1 MSVGGEVLVG
11 LAILVGLV
19 GIVVQVLP
27 GNVLVLGAVLVWAVV
42 TGGTAAWVV
51 FAVAALFVVA
61 AEVAQYVLAGRHMR
75 RAEVPWSTLVW
86 GGIAGVVGFFVIP
99 VVGLFIGFVLAV
111 FLAELVRRRDRRA
124 AWRATVAAMQA
135 TGITILVQL
144 LGGLLAA
151 ATWGIGLTFT

>member
-1 MSVGGEVLVG
+1 VSVGGEVLVG
-11 LAILVGLV
+11 LAILVGLI
-19 GIVVQVLP
+19 GIVVQILP
-27 GNVLVLGAVLVWAVV
+27 GNVLVLGAILVWAIV

-51 FAVAALFVVA
+51 FAVAAVLVVA
-61 AEVAQYVLAGRHMR
+61 AEVSQYVLAGRHMR
-75 RAEVPWSTLVW
+75 RADVPGSTLVW

-99 VVGLFIGFVLAV
+99 VIGLFIGFVLAV
-111 FLAELVRRRDRRA
+111 FVAELLRHRDRRA

-151 ATWGIGLTFT
+151 ATWGVGLAIT

>member
-27 GNVLVLGAVLVWAVV
+27 GNVLVLGAILVWAIV

-51 FAVAALFVVA
+51 LAVAAVFVVA

-86 GGIAGVVGFFVIP
+86 GGLAGVVGFFVIP

-111 FLAELVRRRDRRA
+111 FLAELVRRRDGRA

-151 ATWGIGLTFT
+151 AAWGLGLALT

>member
-11 LAILVGLV
+11 LAILVGLI
-19 GIVVQVLP
+19 GIVVQILP
-27 GNVLVLGAVLVWAVV
+27 GNVLVLGAILVWAIV

-51 FAVAALFVVA
+51 FAVA

-75 RAEVPWSTLVW
+75 RADVPWSTLVW

-99 VVGLFIGFVLAV
+99 VIGLFIGFVLAV
-111 FLAELVRRRDRRA
+111 FVAELLRRRDRRA

-151 ATWGIGLTFT
+151 AAWGVGLAIT

>member
-11 LAILVGLV
+11 LAILVGLI
-19 GIVVQVLP
+19 GIVVQILP
-27 GNVLVLGAVLVWAVV
+27 GNVLVLGAILVWAIV

-51 FAVAALFVVA
+51 FAVAAVLVVA
-61 AEVAQYVLAGRHMR
+61 AEVSQYVLAGRHMR
-75 RAEVPWSTLVW
+75 RADVPWSTLVW

-111 FLAELVRRRDRRA
+111 FLAEFVRRRDRHA

>member
-1 MSVGGEVLVG
+1 MS
-11 LAILVGLV
+11 
-19 GIVVQVLP
+19 
-27 GNVLVLGAVLVWAVV
+27 
-42 TGGTAAWVV
+42 
-51 FAVAALFVVA
+51 
-61 AEVAQYVLAGRHMR
+61 QYVLAGRHMR
-75 RAEVPWSTLVW
+75 RADVPWSTLVW

-151 ATWGIGLTFT
+151 ATWGVGLAIT